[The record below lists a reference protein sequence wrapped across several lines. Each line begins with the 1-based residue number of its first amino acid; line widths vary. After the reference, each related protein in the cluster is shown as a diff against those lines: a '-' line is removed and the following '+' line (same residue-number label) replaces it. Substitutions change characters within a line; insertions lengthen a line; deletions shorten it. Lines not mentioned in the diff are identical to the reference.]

1 MPAVR
6 QHPQHLAVLVV
17 AQADG
22 ADGVGVRPVLGPA
35 GERELGVRVDHRL
48 VQPLHPSAA
57 AAALVVVVLG
67 DEDDPRDDDAAC
79 GMDGNRRSMVR
90 PPEQPPAAAAEVGR
104 EENRGQQHEQ
114 AESYGDCVAETYALR
129 ALEHVPTTSSS
140 SAVAASAGHGRG
152 AGSIVE
158 TKAEV

>member
-6 QHPQHLAVLVV
+6 QHPQHLPVLVV

-22 ADGVGVRPVLGPA
+22 ANGVGVRPVLGRA

-48 VQPLHPSAA
+48 VQPLHPAGPA

-67 DEDDPRDDDAAC
+67 DEDDPRDDDAA
-79 GMDGNRRSMVR
+79 GGVDGDGRSVVL
-90 PPEQPPAAAAEVGR
+90 PPEQPAAAAAEVGR
-104 EENRGQQHEQ
+104 EENRGEEDEQ
-114 AESYGDCVAETYALR
+114 AESYGDGVAEPYALR
-129 ALEHVPTTSSS
+129 ALEHVPTTS
-140 SAVAASAGHGRG
+140 AAAAGHGRG

-158 TKAEV
+158 KKA